1 MGVPRWGEAR
11 RHTRSATF
19 ASDVDAVADLPVSA
33 ALLATLPKS
42 QVDHVRLEL
51 RSCLG
56 AGRRPRRRLG
66 LGPRGARGDCGERRG
81 PNCTRPSSMGAR
93 VRETGRAHRFEA
105 RHVDR
110 ATRLLTSEPSPHPKA
125 GCAAGDAANWEPIA
139 RHRRRRVNAPHNR
152 RVPSSDEQLHQS
164 RYVLCSLGQRR
175 LWLAQTRG
183 KRSQSAGITRG
194 AGAAQHGSECLVMR
208 RIRSM

>member
-11 RHTRSATF
+11 RHTRSATV

-51 RSCLG
+51 RSCLRGQVVDHAAVWVWDPEARAATAASGG
-56 AGRRPRRRLG
+56 ARTAPGRRPWAPVYAKPVGRIALKHVT
-66 LGPRGARGDCGERRG
+66 L
-81 PNCTRPSSMGAR
+81 
-93 VRETGRAHRFEA
+93 TGRRDYSPPSRHR
-105 RHVDR
+105 
-110 ATRLLTSEPSPHPKA
+110 TPKA
-125 GCAAGDAANWEPIA
+125 GCAAGDAAYGEPIA

-164 RYVLCSLGQRR
+164 RYVLRPHQQDPRR
-175 LWLAQTRG
+175 RG
-183 KRSQSAGITRG
+183 RVRPRDQYRSAPSARDPEG
-194 AGAAQHGSECLVMR
+194 
-208 RIRSM
+208 